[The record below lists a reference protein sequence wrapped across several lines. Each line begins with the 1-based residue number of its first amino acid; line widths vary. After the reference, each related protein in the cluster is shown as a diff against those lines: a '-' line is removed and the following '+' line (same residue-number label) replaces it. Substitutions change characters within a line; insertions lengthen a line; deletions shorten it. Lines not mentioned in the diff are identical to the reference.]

1 MYFGVPVPVP
11 VPPPPEPSFT
21 QRDLDAQAAD
31 YEQRLD
37 AIRASYSWKVTVPLR
52 LAFRLFTGRRR

>member
-31 YEQRLD
+31 YEQRLE
-37 AIRASYSWKVTVPLR
+37 AIRTSYSWKVTAPLR
-52 LAFRLFTGRRR
+52 LAFRALTGRRT